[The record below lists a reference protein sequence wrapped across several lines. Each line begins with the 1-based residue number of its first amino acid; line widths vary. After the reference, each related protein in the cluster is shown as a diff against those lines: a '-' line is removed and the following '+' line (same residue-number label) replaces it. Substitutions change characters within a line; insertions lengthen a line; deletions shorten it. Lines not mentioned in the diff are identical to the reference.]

1 MSQVLLN
8 IINDLNVSNTK
19 TGTLLVNYGGTGVT
33 NLGSNQLLVGN
44 GTGAVI
50 QSSNLTWNNST
61 NTLSATNFVGSGA
74 GLKALTASNISG
86 TINVFQGG
94 TGTTNLNSGQI
105 LVGNGTDPVIQNN
118 NFVWDNTNKR
128 LGIGL
133 TNPKALL
140 ELYSSSHLEPRI
152 ILSGQDFTQ
161 LGSSNSGI
169 AFLCGVNLTNN
180 RQLWIC
186 DSANLTK
193 NSTNNAIRIIPM
205 APWTNGAVIDS
216 ITMNDAISRLTLNG
230 SLIILPNG
238 NVGISKTNPNTAL
251 DVNGTVTGTLFS
263 GSGASL
269 TSLTASNI
277 SGTINVNQGGTGT
290 ANLNS
295 GQILIGN
302 GTGAVIQNNNFTW
315 NNTANCLGI
324 GKTNPSTTLDVSGNI
339 LTNSQFLGTGTNIS
353 YSWLNDTTTG
363 IGKPV
368 PGTIGFYTNG
378 NERFRIQSNGDA
390 NFDNNTLYVDS
401 INNRIGIGTSTPST
415 TLHINGNTK
424 VDGSLT
430 VQNLTVNGTTT
441 IVDTNTQTTE
451 QLIITNDGTGPAVII
466 NQLGNQPILQL
477 QSNNTTVFQ
486 VLNEG
491 LIGVGVTNPNAK
503 VDISVN
509 NNIGLKINQYN
520 DNYNIIDLQSN
531 STSILTLN
539 KNNMVI
545 NNKFTLDTSGNLI
558 IKGNIYGKNTI
569 SKVGFSFTVK
579 SLIDPITLTNVY
591 YYNVNLSKY
600 YTTNQT
606 IKSNNIQV
614 FRLTTFDISGNEIET
629 DFIYISSYN
638 GGIKKII
645 KNRIANGDSQIYGW
659 SSNETNNTY
668 LTYYSDSIKTLYCIL
683 EPIL

>member
-19 TGTLLVNYGGTGVT
+19 TGTLLVSYGGTGT
-33 NLGSNQLLVGN
+33 NNLSNNQLLVGN
-44 GTGAVI
+44 GTSAVI

-61 NTLSATNFVGSGA
+61 NTLAASNFAGSGAGLTALNASQVTLGTLNVSQGGTGTNNLTSTQLLVGNGTNTVIQSSNLTWNNSTSTLTATNFVGSGA
-74 GLKALTASNISG
+74 GLSTLNATNITSG
-86 TINVFQGG
+86 MLLVSRGG
-94 TGTTNLNSGQI
+94 TGTTNLTSNQL
-105 LVGNGTDPVIQNN
+105 LVGNGTGTVIQ
-118 NFVWDNTNKR
+118 
-128 LGIGL
+128 
-133 TNPKALL
+133 
-140 ELYSSSHLEPRI
+140 
-152 ILSGQDFTQ
+152 
-161 LGSSNSGI
+161 
-169 AFLCGVNLTNN
+169 
-180 RQLWIC
+180 
-186 DSANLTK
+186 SANLSWD
-193 NSTNNAIRIIPM
+193 NSTS
-205 APWTNGAVIDS
+205 T
-216 ITMNDAISRLTLNG
+216 LTAAN
-230 SLIILPNG
+230 I
-238 NVGISKTNPNTAL
+238 V
-251 DVNGTVTGTLFS
+251 
-263 GSGASL
+263 GSGAGLSTL
-269 TSLTASNI
+269 NASKVTL
-277 SGTINVNQGGTGT
+277 GTLNVSQGGTGIT
-290 ANLNS
+290 SLNS

-315 NNTANCLGI
+315 NNTANYLGI
-324 GKTNPSTTLDVSGNI
+324 GKTNPSTTLDVAGNI

-363 IGKPV
+363 IGKPAA
-368 PGTIGFYTNG
+368 GTIGFYTNG
-378 NERFRIQSNGDA
+378 NERLRVQSNGDV

-401 INNRIGIGTSTPST
+401 INNRIGVGTSTPST

-477 QSNNTTVFQ
+477 QGTNTTVFQ

-491 LIGVGVTNPNAK
+491 LVGVGVTNPNAK

-558 IKGNIYGKNTI
+558 IKGNVYGKNTI
-569 SKVGFSFTVK
+569 SKVGFRFTVK
-579 SLIDPITLTNVY
+579 SLIDPVTLTNVY

-606 IKSNNIQV
+606 INSNNIQV

-645 KNRIANGDSQIYGW
+645 KNRVADGDSQIYGW
-659 SSNETNNTY
+659 SGNATNNTY
-668 LTYYSDSIKTLYCIL
+668 LTYYSDSIKTIYCIL